1 MMKALLYIAVGIFI
15 CYMWSD
21 SSADSF
27 KTDMKESYCSEY
39 INKRIIR

>member
-21 SSADSF
+21 PSAENCILS
-27 KTDMKESYCSEY
+27 
-39 INKRIIR
+39 